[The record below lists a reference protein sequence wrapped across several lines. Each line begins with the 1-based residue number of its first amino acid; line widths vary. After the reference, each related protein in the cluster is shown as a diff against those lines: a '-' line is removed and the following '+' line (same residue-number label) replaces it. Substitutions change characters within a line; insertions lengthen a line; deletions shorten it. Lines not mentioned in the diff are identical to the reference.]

1 VILLNYKKTVVS
13 RMSDNK
19 RIAKNTIYLYIRMIL
34 TMLIALYTSRI
45 ILEKLG
51 VDDYGIYNAVGGI
64 VGFLSFLNS
73 ALATGSSRFLT
84 FELGVGDEEKL
95 KKTFSSLLTVHII
108 LAVIVVLIAETVGL
122 WFLYHKMVIPPD
134 RIQAAVFAY
143 HISILTAV
151 LTITQVPYNASII
164 SHERMNVYAYASIY
178 EVCAKLGICYLL
190 GYGRVDRLILYAI
203 LIFLVQASLIVFYR
217 FYCRYHFPETKYCFS
232 WDKNILKPVLAFSG
246 WSLFA
251 DGTTALSKQ
260 GVLILL
266 NMFFAPAVVSARAI
280 SLQVNGAANQLV
292 NNFRTAVNPQVVKL
306 YAAKD
311 YEGSKKLLLFSTNVS
326 YYLMLMISLPLIFL
340 ADPILHIWLGDN
352 VPEYTTIFLQIV
364 IAQSLFQVFDRS
376 FYVPLYAKGQLK
388 ENAILTPLIDFLPFP
403 IVFVMFKIGYSPV
416 TLSWA
421 YLVSSAIIGLIVK
434 PVLIIKLVDY
444 TWREILSVFIPCLRV
459 TIIAVILSVICFITI
474 PQTSAWLFVTEAL
487 IMILFTVISSYFFGL
502 DKAMRERIRLFI
514 IQRYQKMK

>member
-1 VILLNYKKTVVS
+1 
-13 RMSDNK
+13 
-19 RIAKNTIYLYIRMIL
+19 
-34 TMLIALYTSRI
+34 MLIALYTSRV

-84 FELGVGDEEKL
+84 FELGTGDADKL
-95 KKTFSSLLTVHII
+95 KRTFSSLLTAHII
-108 LAVIVVLIAETVGL
+108 LAAIIVVLAETLGA
-122 WFLYHKMVIPPD
+122 WWLYHKMVIPPE
-134 RIQAAVFAY
+134 RMKAAVYAF

-164 SHERMNVYAYASIY
+164 SHERMNVFAYTSIF
-178 EVCAKLGICYLL
+178 EVLAKLGVCYLL
-190 GYGRVDRLILYAI
+190 GIGGFDKLILYSALLFIVQLI
-203 LIFLVQASLIVFYR
+203 LILFYRIYCRHQFSETQFSLI
-217 FYCRYHFPETKYCFS
+217 
-232 WDKNILKPVLAFSG
+232 WDNSILKPILVFSG

-280 SLQVNGAANQLV
+280 SLQVNGAASQLV

-311 YEGSKKLLLFSTNVS
+311 YNGSKKLLLFSTKVS
-326 YYLMLMISLPLIFL
+326 YYLMLMICL
-340 ADPILHIWLGDN
+340 PILFFAEPLLHFWLGNN
-352 VPEYTTIFLQIV
+352 VPEYSTVFLQIV

-388 ENAILTPLIDFLPFP
+388 ENAILTPLFDFIPFP
-403 IVFVMFKIGYSPV
+403 IVYLLFKHGYSPV
-416 TLSWA
+416 SLSWA
-421 YLVSSAIIGLIVK
+421 YLVSSMIIGLIVK
-434 PVLIIKLVDY
+434 PALIVKYVDY
-444 TWREILSVFIPCLRV
+444 TWREIISVFMPCLRV
-459 TIIAVILSVICFITI
+459 TVLAVIPSVICYFAI
-474 PQTSAWLFVTEAL
+474 PQSSVWLYLFAA
-487 IMILFTVISSYFFGL
+487 ILMVFISIIVSYFFGL
-502 DKAMRERIRLFI
+502 DKEMRERIIAFI
-514 IQRYQKMK
+514 KVKLHKNQEGE

>member
-1 VILLNYKKTVVS
+1 
-13 RMSDNK
+13 MSDNK
-19 RIAKNTIYLYIRMIL
+19 RIAKNTIYLYFRMIL
-34 TMLIALYTSRI
+34 TMLIALYTSRV

-51 VDDYGIYNAVGGI
+51 VDDFGIYNAVGGI

-84 FELGVGDEEKL
+84 FELGTGDTEKL
-95 KKTFSSLLTVHII
+95 KRTFSSLLTAHII
-108 LAVIVVLIAETVGL
+108 LAGIIVVLAETVGL
-122 WFLYHKMVIPPD
+122 WFLYHKMVIPPE
-134 RIQAAVFAY
+134 RMSAAVYAF

-164 SHERMNVYAYASIY
+164 SHERMNVYAYASIF
-178 EVCAKLGICYLL
+178 EVVARLGVCYLL
-190 GYGRVDRLILYAI
+190 DIGSIDKLVLYSTLLFIVQFILIL
-203 LIFLVQASLIVFYR
+203 FYR
-217 FYCRYHFPETKYCFS
+217 VYCRRKFEETKFS
-232 WDKNILKPVLAFSG
+232 FIWDKSILKPILAFSG

-280 SLQVNGAANQLV
+280 SLQVNSAANQLV

-306 YAAKD
+306 YAARD

-340 ADPILHIWLGDN
+340 ADPILHFWLGNN
-352 VPEYTTIFLQIV
+352 VPEYTTVFLQIV

-388 ENAILTPLIDFLPFP
+388 ENAILTPLFDFLPFP
-403 IVFVMFKIGYSPV
+403 IVYVLFRLGYSPV
-416 TLSWA
+416 ALSWA
-421 YLVSSAIIGLIVK
+421 YLVSSMIIGLIVK
-434 PVLIIKLVDY
+434 PSLIVKYVDY
-444 TWREILSVFIPCLRV
+444 TWREIISVFIPCIRV
-459 TIIAVILSVICFITI
+459 TVLAAIPCVLCYFFIPKST
-474 PQTSAWLFVTEAL
+474 AWGYVFEAL
-487 IMILFTVISSYFFGL
+487 LMMFFSLIVSYFFGL
-502 DKAMRERIRLFI
+502 DKAMRGRIKCFI
-514 IQRYQKMK
+514 TGKLHKTKENE